1 MSKIISKLLSVQF
14 PTVDS
19 ESLMEIINA
28 TPNPELAT
36 EILCGL
42 YEQPIIPVMTRKHD
56 RHNGEVL
63 TLTKYDKWN
72 DRVHY
77 SYMRAKTKSIRIADD
92 ADKSLITLENYK
104 EFEVSSGYRYHD
116 LPLGEKMVLTND
128 YTTLSSWLSYDSVTM
143 EDLEH
148 KEALNDDQSYTS
160 LNAFESEHC

>member
-19 ESLMEIINA
+19 ASLMEIINA

-42 YEQPIIPVMTRKHD
+42 YEQPIIPAMTRKD
-56 RHNGEVL
+56 SRHNGEVL

-77 SYMRAKTKSIRIADD
+77 SYMREKTKSVRISDD

-116 LPLGEKMVLTND
+116 IPLGEKVLSND
-128 YTTLSSWLSYDSVTM
+128 YTSLDNWLSFDSVTM
-143 EDLEH
+143 EDLEN
-148 KEALNDDQSYTS
+148 EAKQ
-160 LNAFESEHC
+160 NAFESEHC